1 MSLDVKWIVACAPS
15 CRSGAEISLLAI
27 TRLTDNL
34 EKTCAEHSNFVAS
47 GAGVVAGSACFRLE
61 FTPKLAP
68 RRIFP
73 RFSIVN
79 EFLGLKKA

>member
-1 MSLDVKWIVACAPS
+1 LRHHASLAQ
-15 CRSGAEISLLAI
+15 
-27 TRLTDNL
+27 TNL

-61 FTPKLAP
+61 FTPKPAP